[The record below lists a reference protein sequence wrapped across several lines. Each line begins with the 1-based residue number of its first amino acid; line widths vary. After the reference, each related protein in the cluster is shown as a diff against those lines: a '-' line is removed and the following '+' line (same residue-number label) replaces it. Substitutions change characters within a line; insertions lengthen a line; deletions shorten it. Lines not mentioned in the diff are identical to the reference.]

1 MISIKGIIDFFCND
15 PDKSQEDRAFYAHRA
30 EPHFIHPEAAE
41 FGTRKPFARTIETP
55 AEKAKPDPRKPS
67 AYKVERPP
75 EPAKAE
81 PRKPAAYPTSD
92 ASSRRSHDDVI
103 NNPALS
109 PLYWAAHGGL
119 AAETKAEDKPSPS
132 APAKSLVTDT
142 TSNDNSRDSSPSE
155 SSSSSSYSSSSDTS
169 SSYSSNTY
177 DGGGGGY
184 SGGSDGGAAFAPA
197 WR

>member
-1 MISIKGIIDFFCND
+1 MISIKGIIDFFRNE
-15 PDKSQEDRAFYAHRA
+15 PDKSQEDRAFYAQRA
-30 EPHFIHPEAAE
+30 EPHFTNPEAAE
-41 FGTRKPFARTIETP
+41 FGARKPFARTVEKPIE
-55 AEKAKPDPRKPS
+55 EAKPEPRKPS
-67 AYKVERPP
+67 AHKVERAL

-81 PRKPAAYPTSD
+81 PRRPTAYPTSD
-92 ASSRRSHDDVI
+92 TSSRRSHDDVAT
-103 NNPALS
+103 NPALS
-109 PLYWAAHGGL
+109 PIYWAAHGGL
-119 AAETKAEDKPSPS
+119 AAETKAEDKPAPS
-132 APAKSLVTDT
+132 APAKSSVTET

-177 DGGGGGY
+177 DGGGSGY